1 MEKHIHKQSQIGSH
15 LISIAQL
22 CDFYEEVT
30 RFLIEVKFVLF
41 EYVSWLRRV
50 LEYLMILIHV
60 FLNNSEW

>member
-41 EYVSWLRRV
+41 EYVSWLTSCV
-50 LEYLMILIHV
+50 GV
-60 FLNNSEW
+60 FDDPDSCVFE

>member
-1 MEKHIHKQSQIGSH
+1 MENHIHKQSQIGSH

-41 EYVSWLRRV
+41 EYVSWLTSCV
-50 LEYLMILIHV
+50 GV
-60 FLNNSEW
+60 FDDPDSCVFE

>member
-41 EYVSWLRRV
+41 EYVSCLTSCV
-50 LEYLMILIHV
+50 GV
-60 FLNNSEW
+60 FDDPDSCVFE